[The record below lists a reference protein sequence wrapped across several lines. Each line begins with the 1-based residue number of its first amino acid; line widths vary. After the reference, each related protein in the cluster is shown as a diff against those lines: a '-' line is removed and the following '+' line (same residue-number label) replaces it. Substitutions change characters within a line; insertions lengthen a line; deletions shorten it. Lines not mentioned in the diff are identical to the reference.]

1 MFEDLF
7 LVVYGLTVAFYFI
20 CFTAGVLRGK
30 WDKKMVYIAKVATDR
45 IEADSGHRFSETSMR
60 VVIEATTI
68 IFFLL
73 PFVNTIILVRTTITK
88 HKARKAFATATR
100 KVVDDHTKF
109 LDD

>member
-7 LVVYGLTVAFYFI
+7 LVVYGLTVAFYFV

-30 WDKKMVYIAKVATDR
+30 WDKKMVDVAKVVTDR

-73 PFVNTIILVRTTITK
+73 PFVNTVILVRTTISK
-88 HKARKAFATATR
+88 HKARKAFAAATR
-100 KVVDDHTKF
+100 KVIDDRTKF